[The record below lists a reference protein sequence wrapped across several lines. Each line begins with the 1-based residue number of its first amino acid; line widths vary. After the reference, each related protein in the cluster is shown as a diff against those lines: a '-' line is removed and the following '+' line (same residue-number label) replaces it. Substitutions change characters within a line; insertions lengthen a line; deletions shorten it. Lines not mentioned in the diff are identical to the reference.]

1 MGIRP
6 LTLTPFKK
14 ITQPANA
21 FRMEEQ
27 AFSTVDAILNAHS
40 QEEVKSY
47 VDNMIRS
54 ILQRTQNDQEISV
67 FSENVMNRLQM
78 FSPFQISSREW
89 SNIKLAGIL
98 FNRVRQR
105 YLVV

>member
-1 MGIRP
+1 
-6 LTLTPFKK
+6 
-14 ITQPANA
+14 
-21 FRMEEQ
+21 MEQQ

-89 SNIKLAGIL
+89 SNIKLAAIL

>member
-1 MGIRP
+1 
-6 LTLTPFKK
+6 
-14 ITQPANA
+14 
-21 FRMEEQ
+21 MEQQ

-67 FSENVMNRLQM
+67 FSENVMNRLQT
-78 FSPFQISSREW
+78 FNPFQISSREW

>member
-1 MGIRP
+1 
-6 LTLTPFKK
+6 
-14 ITQPANA
+14 
-21 FRMEEQ
+21 MEEQ

-54 ILQRTQNDQEISV
+54 IRLRTQNDQEISV